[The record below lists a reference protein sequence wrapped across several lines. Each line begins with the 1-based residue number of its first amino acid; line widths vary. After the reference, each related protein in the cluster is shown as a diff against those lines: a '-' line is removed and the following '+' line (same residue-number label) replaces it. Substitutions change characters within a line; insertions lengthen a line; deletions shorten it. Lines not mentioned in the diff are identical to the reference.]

1 MLGLK
6 IGIATSNT
14 EGQPIR
20 LPRIRYSL
28 RSAMIAVGVFALLL
42 AVEPFLFHQAV
53 ELVKSHDEYLL
64 DEAILAWVILN
75 IALFVP
81 IGIIAGIIAAAVF
94 GPLDE
99 TTNGP

>member
-1 MLGLK
+1 M
-6 IGIATSNT
+6 
-14 EGQPIR
+14 R
-20 LPRIRYSL
+20 LPRIWKSL
-28 RSAMIAVGVFALLL
+28 RSVLIAVGVFAVLL

-64 DEAILAWVILN
+64 DEAILTWVILN

-81 IGIIAGIIAAAVF
+81 IGILAGIIAAAIF

-99 TTNGP
+99 TTKGPGSPSSDL